1 MQIRAKFIVAV
12 CSLLLTITAS
22 GQSATTV
29 SAGQFGATTGGGN
42 YSFPS
47 VLSVGTTD
55 TLDPLLGTSKFQVAD
70 GTSKLSFRDHASGNP
85 WLLLATPT
93 KQGIFHLNVT
103 DGVVLGAVTQ
113 DKLTFRT
120 YNINRM
126 TIDAAGNVGIGT
138 TGTLTKRLEV
148 NGDINVTGNINA
160 KYQDVAE
167 WVPVVSRMEP
177 GTVVIVSADKR
188 NEVMP
193 SARAYDTAVAGVVSA
208 QPGIT
213 LGEPGDDK
221 AKIATTGRVRVHVD
235 ASRGAI
241 RAGDLLV
248 TSDKPGTA
256 MRSEPMAIGEFR
268 LHRPGTVIGKAL
280 EPLASGE
287 GDILVLLSMQ

>member
-22 GQSATTV
+22 GQSATAV
-29 SAGQFGATTGGGN
+29 SAGDFGATTGGGN
-42 YSFPS
+42 YSFPAI
-47 VLSVGTTD
+47 LTVGTTS
-55 TLDPLLGTSKFQVAD
+55 TADPLLGISKFQVAD
-70 GTSKLSFRDHASGNP
+70 GTSKLSFRDHARGNP
-85 WLLLATPT
+85 WLLLSNAT

-103 DGVVLGAVTQ
+103 DGVVFGAVTQ

-120 YNINRM
+120 FNVNRM

-138 TGTLTKRLEV
+138 TSPTKRLDV
-148 NGDINVTGNINA
+148 NGDINVSGNINA

-177 GTVVIVSADKR
+177 GTVVIVSANKR

-193 SARAYDTAVAGVVSA
+193 SAHAYDTAVAGVVSA

-213 LGEPGDDK
+213 LGEPGEDK